1 MQSIPT
7 LHGVAIPF
15 ASSTETK
22 PGIEIER
29 SVTQEP
35 PYKVILHNDDYTPM
49 EHVVAVLQKVIP
61 RMSVKR
67 AVDIMMEA
75 HTRAKPS
82 QPSATRA
89 GRALPGRAQQR
100 RPHLHHRTRLN
111 FRLAPIWLMVRWRD
125 SSGRVR
131 PAAGFMRAVSHST
144 LWIAGMGSSERMA
157 SFTGTSRSVRRQG
170 WILPSAVA

>member
-1 MQSIPT
+1 MWSKRCYEGSSRKNRVAHPVSSRYFALGDQFGDPEMTVQSIAT
-7 LHGVAIPF
+7 LHGVAIPS
-15 ASSTETK
+15 ATSTETK

-75 HTRAKPS
+75 HTK
-82 QPSATRA
+82 
-89 GRALPGRAQQR
+89 GK
-100 RPHLHHRTRLN
+100 
-111 FRLAPIWLMVRWRD
+111 
-125 SSGRVR
+125 
-131 PAAGFMRAVSHST
+131 
-144 LWIAGMGSSERMA
+144 
-157 SFTGTSRSVRRQG
+157 
-170 WILPSAVA
+170 AVATKCHKELAELYQDGLNNEGLISTIEPD